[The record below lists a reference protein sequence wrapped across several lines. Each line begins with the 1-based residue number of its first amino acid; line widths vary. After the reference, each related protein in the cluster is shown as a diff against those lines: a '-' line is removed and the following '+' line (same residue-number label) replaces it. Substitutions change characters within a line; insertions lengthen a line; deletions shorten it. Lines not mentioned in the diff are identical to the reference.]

1 MNTEK
6 IGLKS
11 PHPSG
16 AGATGFPTDLIGSIL
31 WIRAYGILAR
41 LTREVKR

>member
-6 IGLKS
+6 IGLRS

-16 AGATGFPTDLIGSIL
+16 AGASGFPTDIL
-31 WIRAYGILAR
+31 WTRAYDILAR
-41 LTREVKR
+41 LTREVK

>member
-6 IGLKS
+6 IGLRS

-31 WIRAYGILAR
+31 WTRAYDILAR
-41 LTREVKR
+41 LTGEVRR

>member
-6 IGLKS
+6 IGLRS

-16 AGATGFPTDLIGSIL
+16 AGVTGFPTDSIL

-41 LTREVKR
+41 LTHEVKR